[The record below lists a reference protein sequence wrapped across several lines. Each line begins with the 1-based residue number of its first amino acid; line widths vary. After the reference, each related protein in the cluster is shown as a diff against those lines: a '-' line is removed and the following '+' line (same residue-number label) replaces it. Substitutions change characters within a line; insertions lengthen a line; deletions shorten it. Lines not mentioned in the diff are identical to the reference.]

1 MARGGGSLEDLWA
14 YNTEIVAKATYNC
27 PKPIISAVGHET
39 DFTIIDFVSDLR
51 APTPSAAAELLTF
64 NLEDKKLAMKEIF
77 NKFFKTCKN
86 YINTNI
92 SLLNSQGYFLSINY
106 EKNLINQ
113 KIQLEKMK
121 NSLVNNIDYYF
132 NQKCYELGLKENTL
146 QKINPK
152 EILLKGYAKVEQ
164 NGQSVKTIE
173 NVNIRENLNIIFK
186 DGMLETAP
194 IKKEKINE
202 I

>member
-1 MARGGGSLEDLWA
+1 
-14 YNTEIVAKATYNC
+14 
-27 PKPIISAVGHET
+27 
-39 DFTIIDFVSDLR
+39 
-51 APTPSAAAELLTF
+51 
-64 NLEDKKLAMKEIF
+64 
-77 NKFFKTCKN
+77 
-86 YINTNI
+86 
-92 SLLNSQGYFLSINY
+92 
-106 EKNLINQ
+106 
-113 KIQLEKMK
+113 MK

>member
-1 MARGGGSLEDLWA
+1 
-14 YNTEIVAKATYNC
+14 
-27 PKPIISAVGHET
+27 
-39 DFTIIDFVSDLR
+39 
-51 APTPSAAAELLTF
+51 
-64 NLEDKKLAMKEIF
+64 MKEIF